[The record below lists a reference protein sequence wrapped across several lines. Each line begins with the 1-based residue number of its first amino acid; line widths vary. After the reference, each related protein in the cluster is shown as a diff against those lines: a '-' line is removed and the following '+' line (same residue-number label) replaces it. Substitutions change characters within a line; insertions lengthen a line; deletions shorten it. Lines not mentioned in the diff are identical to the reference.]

1 MEGNVSGGLPND
13 KLLLGYLLGELSE
26 QESVELEGQYFT
38 NTDTFEHLWA
48 VEYELIDRYVRGEL
62 SVRDRERFEKR
73 FLSSPKQLQ
82 KIEFV
87 RSFFQYV
94 AKAPPQR
101 ERTWRRI
108 TPWRFVLPKPATL
121 VPAALALAAAV
132 VLGSWWLSRTQS
144 PTRTV
149 GSQTQADRTRPA
161 AAGEEQPAPTPQQ
174 APSTSGQQSKGLVVA
189 LLLTADLTRGD
200 ARQST
205 LAIPSNSSW
214 VELSANLGPDTY
226 KSYRCELQTVDGH
239 LIWSQEAAEARSGTS
254 GKSVLVRIPAERFAS
269 RDYVFTLSGRTAA
282 GKFEVVGEYV
292 FRAVRR

>member
-1 MEGNVSGGLPND
+1 MEGNVNGGLPND
-13 KLLLGYLLGELSE
+13 QFLLGYLLGELSE
-26 QESVELEGQYFT
+26 QESVELEGQYFA
-38 NTDTFEHLWA
+38 NSDTFEHLCA
-48 VEYELIDRYVRGEL
+48 LEDELIDRYVCGEL
-62 SVRDRERFEKR
+62 SMRDRERFEKR

-82 KIEFV
+82 KIEFA

-94 AKAPPQR
+94 AKAPPHR
-101 ERTWRRI
+101 ERTWRGI
-108 TPWRFVLPKPATL
+108 TQWRFALPKPAIL

-132 VLGSWWLSRTQS
+132 GSGSWWLWRMQS
-144 PTRTV
+144 PTRT
-149 GSQTQADRTRPA
+149 GGLQTQADRTRPA
-161 AAGEEQPAPTPQQ
+161 AAGGEQPALTRQQ
-174 APSTSGQQSKGLVVA
+174 GPSTSGQQSKGLVVA
-189 LLLTADLTRGD
+189 LLLTTDLTRGD
-200 ARQST
+200 ARQTT

-214 VELSANLGPDTY
+214 VELTANLEPDTY

-282 GKFEVVGEYV
+282 GKFEVVGEYA